1 MARRQRRRRTRP
13 VPRPLCPRSASAS
26 RPARVHPAATLAPS
40 APQVAAQLRALC
52 PSAVL
57 HGTSSCRGCI
67 TNEGQQRLG
76 LLGIHDPHGR
86 YASGLGRGA
95 AAAATAREAGRAAAR
110 SALAN
115 SGEGVLHEMPAV
127 ALINGAPGAE
137 EEVLRGVEDVLGSGV
152 IAVGGSCAD
161 DAYDGSWWC
170 CSASPAAAAAEVAS
184 DGVAVTVL
192 WPSVRA
198 QLISSSC
205 FEPTAARGVATR
217 ADGRTLWEVD
227 GTPAAEWYAQHGGAA
242 FGKELEAARA
252 AAGSGAPPRSV
263 LDVTTL
269 GPLGRRPAALGADAV
284 ALAASDVTL
293 VHPAK
298 LVPFPEAPTSFGLEN
313 FADFETGD
321 AVVLMGAQSGKET
334 LETHPQSVMGSEGL
348 AQGTVG
354 CLVVYCAGCALKIE
368 DRLQKVAQAFSY
380 SLERPF
386 VGMFPYGEQFR
397 NRAGANQHAN
407 LMYAV
412 LAFGD

>member
-1 MARRQRRRRTRP
+1 MP
-13 VPRPLCPRSASAS
+13 PLQAYTALLGQLRNAPTLLVLASWCGFD
-26 RPARVHPAATLAPS
+26 PAE
-40 APQVAAQLRALC
+40 VAAQLRALC

-67 TNEGQQRLG
+67 TDDGGQHKLG
-76 LLGIHDPHGR
+76 LLGIYDPQGR
-86 YASGLGRGA
+86 YASAIGHGA
-95 AAAATAREAGRAAAR
+95 SSPATAREAGRAAAR
-110 SALAN
+110 GALALAGDAFMN
-115 SGEGVLHEMPAV
+115 EMPV
-127 ALINGAPGAE
+127 AALVNGAVGAE
-137 EEVLRGVEDVLGSGV
+137 EEVLKGVEEVLGTDV
-152 IAVGGSCAD
+152 IIVGGSCAD
-161 DAYDGSWWC
+161 EQMDGSWWV
-170 CSASPAAAAAEVAS
+170 CSSSPAPGSRWGKTAQVAT
-184 DGVAVTVL
+184 DGVAVTVM
-192 WPSVRA
+192 WPSVRTK
-198 QLISSSC
+198 LVSSSC

-217 ADGRTLWEVD
+217 ADGRTLWEVE